1 MRTPARFPLALTA
14 AALAAAAPLAAAS
27 ATPVPQGPV
36 VVAAA
41 VASPTPDSA
50 EGEAYAA
57 TILGRVNELRA
68 GMGRAPLVR
77 YVQLDAAAQ
86 AQSEQMA
93 ADGAVSHRPNFA
105 NSYPAGSSSS
115 AEIVAVQAKADGAD
129 VAGQIVDQWMASEE
143 DRAKMTAADANAV
156 GIGIAYSPSTDSW
169 YVTQSLAAYPDAA
182 ASGLTRTDGAPTAPQ
197 EPSASASPDPTTPAA
212 PDPSTPAVGRP
223 AADGAGDPPGRR
235 GDHRRGDLGSGGAAR
250 RQRAGGRLRLGGVEP
265 GPRGGGPAPRRLQAD
280 LVLRVGSPSGH
291 GRDPDRSGARRR
303 AARRRLH
310 PARVPAAPRPG
321 DLRPP
326 PAPMRPG
333 SRSPAPAHRTGVL
346 SQPAASRIASKRGA
360 GRMRT
365 RGSS

>member
-212 PDPSTPAVGRP
+212 PDPSTPE
-223 AADGAGDPPGRR
+223 AAEEA
-235 GDHRRGDLGSGGAAR
+235 
-250 RQRAGGRLRLGGVEP
+250 
-265 GPRGGGPAPRRLQAD
+265 
-280 LVLRVGSPSGH
+280 
-291 GRDPDRSGARRR
+291 
-303 AARRRLH
+303 
-310 PARVPAAPRPG
+310 PAAPEKPSAPPSAAQQPTAQATRQAAGATTAAGTSDPG
-321 DLRPP
+321 ALPVDNA
-326 PAPMRPG
+326 PADDSASAG
-333 SRSPAPAHRTGVL
+333 SSPAPVAVAPPPDDSKRTSSSGWGPLPVTGVTL
-346 SQPAASRIASKRGA
+346 TGLVLAAGLLGA
-360 GRMRT
+360 GFT
-365 RGSS
+365 LRGFRRRPVQET

>member
-27 ATPVPQGPV
+27 ATPVPQGPI

-212 PDPSTPAVGRP
+212 PDPSTPE
-223 AADGAGDPPGRR
+223 AAEEA
-235 GDHRRGDLGSGGAAR
+235 
-250 RQRAGGRLRLGGVEP
+250 
-265 GPRGGGPAPRRLQAD
+265 
-280 LVLRVGSPSGH
+280 
-291 GRDPDRSGARRR
+291 
-303 AARRRLH
+303 
-310 PARVPAAPRPG
+310 PAAPEKPSAPPSAAQQPTAQATRQAAGATAAAGTSDPG
-321 DLRPP
+321 ALPVDNA
-326 PAPMRPG
+326 PADDSASAG
-333 SRSPAPAHRTGVL
+333 SSPAPVAVAPPPDDSKRTSSSGWGPLPVTGVTL
-346 SQPAASRIASKRGA
+346 TGLVLAAGLLGA
-360 GRMRT
+360 GFT
-365 RGSS
+365 LRGFRRRPVQEI

>member
-212 PDPSTPAVGRP
+212 PDPSTPEDAEE
-223 AADGAGDPPGRR
+223 A
-235 GDHRRGDLGSGGAAR
+235 
-250 RQRAGGRLRLGGVEP
+250 
-265 GPRGGGPAPRRLQAD
+265 
-280 LVLRVGSPSGH
+280 
-291 GRDPDRSGARRR
+291 
-303 AARRRLH
+303 
-310 PARVPAAPRPG
+310 PAAPEKPSAPPSAAQQPTAQATRQAAGATAAAGTSDPG
-321 DLRPP
+321 ALPVDNA
-326 PAPMRPG
+326 PADDSASAG
-333 SRSPAPAHRTGVL
+333 SSPAPVAVAPPPDDSKRTSSSGWGPLPVTGVTL
-346 SQPAASRIASKRGA
+346 TGLVLAAGLLGA
-360 GRMRT
+360 GFT
-365 RGSS
+365 LRGFRRRPVQEI

>member
-36 VVAAA
+36 VVAAV

-197 EPSASASPDPTTPAA
+197 EPSASSSPDPTTPAA
-212 PDPSTPAVGRP
+212 PDPSTPE
-223 AADGAGDPPGRR
+223 AAEEA
-235 GDHRRGDLGSGGAAR
+235 
-250 RQRAGGRLRLGGVEP
+250 
-265 GPRGGGPAPRRLQAD
+265 
-280 LVLRVGSPSGH
+280 
-291 GRDPDRSGARRR
+291 
-303 AARRRLH
+303 
-310 PARVPAAPRPG
+310 PAAPEKPSAPPSAAQQPTAQATRQAAGATTAAGTSDPG
-321 DLRPP
+321 ALPVDNA
-326 PAPMRPG
+326 PADD
-333 SRSPAPAHRTGVL
+333 SASAESSPAPVAVAPPPDDSKRTSSSGWGPLPVTGVTL
-346 SQPAASRIASKRGA
+346 TGLVLAAGLLGA
-360 GRMRT
+360 GFT
-365 RGSS
+365 LRGFRRRPVQEI

>member
-41 VASPTPDSA
+41 AASPTPDSA

-212 PDPSTPAVGRP
+212 PDPSTPE
-223 AADGAGDPPGRR
+223 AAEEA
-235 GDHRRGDLGSGGAAR
+235 
-250 RQRAGGRLRLGGVEP
+250 
-265 GPRGGGPAPRRLQAD
+265 
-280 LVLRVGSPSGH
+280 
-291 GRDPDRSGARRR
+291 
-303 AARRRLH
+303 
-310 PARVPAAPRPG
+310 PAAPEKPSAPPSAAQQPTAQATRQAAGATAAAGTSDPG
-321 DLRPP
+321 ALPVDNA
-326 PAPMRPG
+326 PADD
-333 SRSPAPAHRTGVL
+333 SASAESSPAPVAVAPPPDDSKRTSSSGWGPLPVTGVTL
-346 SQPAASRIASKRGA
+346 TGLVLAAGLLGA
-360 GRMRT
+360 GFT
-365 RGSS
+365 LRGFRRRPVQEI

>member
-86 AQSEQMA
+86 VQSEQMA
-93 ADGAVSHRPNFA
+93 ADGSVSHRPNFA

-212 PDPSTPAVGRP
+212 PDPSTPE
-223 AADGAGDPPGRR
+223 AAEEA
-235 GDHRRGDLGSGGAAR
+235 
-250 RQRAGGRLRLGGVEP
+250 
-265 GPRGGGPAPRRLQAD
+265 
-280 LVLRVGSPSGH
+280 
-291 GRDPDRSGARRR
+291 
-303 AARRRLH
+303 
-310 PARVPAAPRPG
+310 PAAPEKPSAPPSAAQQPTVQATRQAAGATAAAGTSDPG
-321 DLRPP
+321 ALPVDNA
-326 PAPMRPG
+326 PADDSASAG
-333 SRSPAPAHRTGVL
+333 SSPAPVAVAPPPDDSKRTSSSGWGPLPVTGVTL
-346 SQPAASRIASKRGA
+346 TGLVLAAGLLGA
-360 GRMRT
+360 GFT
-365 RGSS
+365 LRGFRRRPVQEI

>member
-27 ATPVPQGPV
+27 ATPVPQGPI

-93 ADGAVSHRPNFA
+93 ADGAASHRPNFA
-105 NSYPAGSSSS
+105 NSYPAGASSS
-115 AEIVAVQAKADGAD
+115 AEIVAVQAKADSAD

-197 EPSASASPDPTTPAA
+197 EPSASASPDPTEAPAA
-212 PDPSTPAVGRP
+212 PEKPSAPPSAAQQPTAQATRQAAGATTAAGTSDPGALPVDNAPADDS
-223 AADGAGDPPGRR
+223 ASAG
-235 GDHRRGDLGSGGAAR
+235 S
-250 RQRAGGRLRLGGVEP
+250 
-265 GPRGGGPAPRRLQAD
+265 
-280 LVLRVGSPSGH
+280 
-291 GRDPDRSGARRR
+291 
-303 AARRRLH
+303 
-310 PARVPAAPRPG
+310 
-321 DLRPP
+321 
-326 PAPMRPG
+326 
-333 SRSPAPAHRTGVL
+333 SPAPVAVAPPPDDSKRTSSSGWGPLPVTGVTL
-346 SQPAASRIASKRGA
+346 TGLVLAAGLLGA
-360 GRMRT
+360 GFT
-365 RGSS
+365 LRGFRRRPVQEI

>member
-93 ADGAVSHRPNFA
+93 ADGAVSHRPNLA

-212 PDPSTPAVGRP
+212 PDPSTPE
-223 AADGAGDPPGRR
+223 AAEEA
-235 GDHRRGDLGSGGAAR
+235 
-250 RQRAGGRLRLGGVEP
+250 
-265 GPRGGGPAPRRLQAD
+265 
-280 LVLRVGSPSGH
+280 
-291 GRDPDRSGARRR
+291 
-303 AARRRLH
+303 
-310 PARVPAAPRPG
+310 PAAPEKPSAPPSAAQQPTAQATRQAAGATTAAGTSDPG
-321 DLRPP
+321 ALPVDNA
-326 PAPMRPG
+326 PADDSASAG
-333 SRSPAPAHRTGVL
+333 SSPAPVAVAPPPDDSKRTSSSGWGPLPVTGVTL
-346 SQPAASRIASKRGA
+346 TGLVLAAGLLGA
-360 GRMRT
+360 GFT
-365 RGSS
+365 LRGFRRRPVQEI

>member
-41 VASPTPDSA
+41 AASPTPDSA

-182 ASGLTRTDGAPTAPQ
+182 ASGLTRTDGLPTATQ
-197 EPSASASPDPTTPAA
+197 EPSAPASPAPTTPAA
-212 PDPSTPAVGRP
+212 PDSSTPEAVEE
-223 AADGAGDPPGRR
+223 
-235 GDHRRGDLGSGGAAR
+235 S
-250 RQRAGGRLRLGGVEP
+250 
-265 GPRGGGPAPRRLQAD
+265 
-280 LVLRVGSPSGH
+280 
-291 GRDPDRSGARRR
+291 
-303 AARRRLH
+303 
-310 PARVPAAPRPG
+310 PAAPERPSS
-321 DLRPP
+321 PP
-326 PAPMRPG
+326 SAAQQPTAQATRQATGAATAAGTSDPGALPVDNAPAND
-333 SRSPAPAHRTGVL
+333 SASAESSPAPVAVAPPGDSKRTSSSGWGPLPVTGVTL
-346 SQPAASRIASKRGA
+346 TGLVLAAGLLGA
-360 GRMRT
+360 GFT
-365 RGSS
+365 LRGFRRRPVQEV

>member
-36 VVAAA
+36 AVVAV
-41 VASPTPDSA
+41 VANPTPVGA
-50 EGEAYAA
+50 EGEVYAA
-57 TILGRVNELRA
+57 AILDQVNELRA
-68 GMGRAPLVR
+68 SLGRAPLVR

-86 AQSEQMA
+86 GQSERMA
-93 ADGAVSHRPNFA
+93 AEGSISNRPDFA

-212 PDPSTPAVGRP
+212 PDPSTPE
-223 AADGAGDPPGRR
+223 AAEEA
-235 GDHRRGDLGSGGAAR
+235 
-250 RQRAGGRLRLGGVEP
+250 
-265 GPRGGGPAPRRLQAD
+265 
-280 LVLRVGSPSGH
+280 
-291 GRDPDRSGARRR
+291 
-303 AARRRLH
+303 
-310 PARVPAAPRPG
+310 PAAPEKPSAPPSAAQQPTAQATRQAAGATAAAGTSDPG
-321 DLRPP
+321 ALPVDNA
-326 PAPMRPG
+326 PADDSASAG
-333 SRSPAPAHRTGVL
+333 SSPAPVAVAPPPDDSKRTSSSGWGPLPVTGVTL
-346 SQPAASRIASKRGA
+346 TGLVLAAGLLGA
-360 GRMRT
+360 GFT
-365 RGSS
+365 LRGFRRRPVQEI

>member
-212 PDPSTPAVGRP
+212 PDPSTPE
-223 AADGAGDPPGRR
+223 AAEEA
-235 GDHRRGDLGSGGAAR
+235 
-250 RQRAGGRLRLGGVEP
+250 
-265 GPRGGGPAPRRLQAD
+265 
-280 LVLRVGSPSGH
+280 
-291 GRDPDRSGARRR
+291 
-303 AARRRLH
+303 
-310 PARVPAAPRPG
+310 PAAPEKPSAPPSAAQQPTAQATRQAAGATTAAGTSDPG
-321 DLRPP
+321 ALPVDNA
-326 PAPMRPG
+326 PADD
-333 SRSPAPAHRTGVL
+333 SASAESSPAPVAVAPPPDDSKRTSSSGWGPLPVTGVTL
-346 SQPAASRIASKRGA
+346 TGLVLAAGLLGA
-360 GRMRT
+360 GFT
-365 RGSS
+365 LRGFRRRPVQEI

>member
-212 PDPSTPAVGRP
+212 PDPSTPE
-223 AADGAGDPPGRR
+223 AAEEA
-235 GDHRRGDLGSGGAAR
+235 
-250 RQRAGGRLRLGGVEP
+250 
-265 GPRGGGPAPRRLQAD
+265 
-280 LVLRVGSPSGH
+280 
-291 GRDPDRSGARRR
+291 
-303 AARRRLH
+303 
-310 PARVPAAPRPG
+310 PAAPEKPSAPPSAAQQPTAQATRQAAGATTAAGTSDPG
-321 DLRPP
+321 ALPVDNA
-326 PAPMRPG
+326 PADDSASAG
-333 SRSPAPAHRTGVL
+333 SSPAPVAVAPPPDDSKRTSSSGWGPLPVTGVTL
-346 SQPAASRIASKRGA
+346 TGLVLAAGLLGA
-360 GRMRT
+360 GFT
-365 RGSS
+365 LRGFRRRPVQEI

>member
-115 AEIVAVQAKADGAD
+115 AEIVAVQARADGAD

-212 PDPSTPAVGRP
+212 PDPSTPE
-223 AADGAGDPPGRR
+223 AAEEA
-235 GDHRRGDLGSGGAAR
+235 
-250 RQRAGGRLRLGGVEP
+250 
-265 GPRGGGPAPRRLQAD
+265 
-280 LVLRVGSPSGH
+280 
-291 GRDPDRSGARRR
+291 
-303 AARRRLH
+303 
-310 PARVPAAPRPG
+310 PAAPEKPSAPPSAAQQPTAQATRQAAGATAAAGTSDPG
-321 DLRPP
+321 ALPVDNA
-326 PAPMRPG
+326 PADDSASAG
-333 SRSPAPAHRTGVL
+333 SSPAPVAVAPPPDDSKRTSSSGWGPLPVTGVTL
-346 SQPAASRIASKRGA
+346 TGLVLAAGLLGA
-360 GRMRT
+360 GFT
-365 RGSS
+365 LRGFRRRPVQEI

>member
-93 ADGAVSHRPNFA
+93 ADGSVSHRPNFA

-212 PDPSTPAVGRP
+212 PDPSTPE
-223 AADGAGDPPGRR
+223 AAEEA
-235 GDHRRGDLGSGGAAR
+235 
-250 RQRAGGRLRLGGVEP
+250 
-265 GPRGGGPAPRRLQAD
+265 
-280 LVLRVGSPSGH
+280 
-291 GRDPDRSGARRR
+291 
-303 AARRRLH
+303 
-310 PARVPAAPRPG
+310 PAAPEKPSAPPSAAQQPTAQATRQAAGATAAAGTSDPG
-321 DLRPP
+321 ALPVDNA
-326 PAPMRPG
+326 PADDSASAG
-333 SRSPAPAHRTGVL
+333 SSPAPVAVAPPPDDSKRTSSSGWGPLPVTGVTL
-346 SQPAASRIASKRGA
+346 TGLVLAAGLLGA
-360 GRMRT
+360 GFT
-365 RGSS
+365 LRGFRRRPVQEI

>member
-182 ASGLTRTDGAPTAPQ
+182 ASGLTRTDGAPTTPQ

-212 PDPSTPAVGRP
+212 PDPSTPE
-223 AADGAGDPPGRR
+223 AAEEA
-235 GDHRRGDLGSGGAAR
+235 
-250 RQRAGGRLRLGGVEP
+250 
-265 GPRGGGPAPRRLQAD
+265 
-280 LVLRVGSPSGH
+280 
-291 GRDPDRSGARRR
+291 
-303 AARRRLH
+303 
-310 PARVPAAPRPG
+310 PAAPEKPSAPPSAAQQPTAQATRQAAGATAAAGTSDPG
-321 DLRPP
+321 ALPVDNA
-326 PAPMRPG
+326 PADDSASAG
-333 SRSPAPAHRTGVL
+333 SSPAPVAVAPPPDDSKRTSSSGWGPLPVTGVTL
-346 SQPAASRIASKRGA
+346 TGLVLAAGLLGA
-360 GRMRT
+360 GFT
-365 RGSS
+365 LRGFRRRPVQEI

>member
-105 NSYPAGSSSS
+105 NSYPAGASSS

-212 PDPSTPAVGRP
+212 PDPSTPE
-223 AADGAGDPPGRR
+223 AAEEA
-235 GDHRRGDLGSGGAAR
+235 
-250 RQRAGGRLRLGGVEP
+250 
-265 GPRGGGPAPRRLQAD
+265 
-280 LVLRVGSPSGH
+280 
-291 GRDPDRSGARRR
+291 
-303 AARRRLH
+303 
-310 PARVPAAPRPG
+310 PAAPEKPSAPPSAAQQPTAQATRQAAGATAAAGTSDPG
-321 DLRPP
+321 ALPVDNA
-326 PAPMRPG
+326 PADDSASAG
-333 SRSPAPAHRTGVL
+333 SSPAPVAVAPPPDDSKRTSSSGWGPLPVTGVTL
-346 SQPAASRIASKRGA
+346 TGLVLAAGLLGA
-360 GRMRT
+360 GFT
-365 RGSS
+365 LRGFRRRPVQEI

>member
-41 VASPTPDSA
+41 AASPTPDSA

-212 PDPSTPAVGRP
+212 PDPSTPETAEE
-223 AADGAGDPPGRR
+223 A
-235 GDHRRGDLGSGGAAR
+235 
-250 RQRAGGRLRLGGVEP
+250 
-265 GPRGGGPAPRRLQAD
+265 
-280 LVLRVGSPSGH
+280 
-291 GRDPDRSGARRR
+291 
-303 AARRRLH
+303 
-310 PARVPAAPRPG
+310 PAAPEKPSAPPSAAQQPTAQATRQAAGATAAAGTSDPG
-321 DLRPP
+321 ALPVDNA
-326 PAPMRPG
+326 PADDSASAG
-333 SRSPAPAHRTGVL
+333 SSPAPVAVAPPPDDSKRTSSSGWGPLPVTGVTL
-346 SQPAASRIASKRGA
+346 TGLVLAAGLLGA
-360 GRMRT
+360 GFT
-365 RGSS
+365 LRGFRRRPVQEI

>member
-93 ADGAVSHRPNFA
+93 ADGSVSHRPNFT

-212 PDPSTPAVGRP
+212 PDPSTPE
-223 AADGAGDPPGRR
+223 AAEEA
-235 GDHRRGDLGSGGAAR
+235 
-250 RQRAGGRLRLGGVEP
+250 
-265 GPRGGGPAPRRLQAD
+265 
-280 LVLRVGSPSGH
+280 
-291 GRDPDRSGARRR
+291 
-303 AARRRLH
+303 
-310 PARVPAAPRPG
+310 PAAPEKPSAPPSAAQQPTAQATRQAAGATTAAGTSDPG
-321 DLRPP
+321 ALPVDNA
-326 PAPMRPG
+326 PADDSASAG
-333 SRSPAPAHRTGVL
+333 SSPAPVAVAPPPDDSKRTSSSGWGPLPVTGVTL
-346 SQPAASRIASKRGA
+346 TGLVLAAGLLGA
-360 GRMRT
+360 GFT
-365 RGSS
+365 LRGFRRRPVQEI

>member
-115 AEIVAVQAKADGAD
+115 AEIVAVLAKGDGAGT
-129 VAGQIVDQWMASEE
+129 AGQIFDQWAASGE

-212 PDPSTPAVGRP
+212 QDPSTTPDEVVEETPSSAPEKPSTPGE
-223 AADGAGDPPGRR
+223 ADT
-235 GDHRRGDLGSGGAAR
+235 
-250 RQRAGGRLRLGGVEP
+250 QQ
-265 GPRGGGPAPRRLQAD
+265 PAPQEARQPTTGATTAAGTSDPGALPVDNAPAD
-280 LVLRVGSPSGH
+280 DSASTE
-291 GRDPDRSGARRR
+291 S
-303 AARRRLH
+303 
-310 PARVPAAPRPG
+310 
-321 DLRPP
+321 
-326 PAPMRPG
+326 
-333 SRSPAPAHRTGVL
+333 SPAPVAVAPPPDDSKRTSSSGWGPLPVTGVTL
-346 SQPAASRIASKRGA
+346 TGLVLAAGLLGA
-360 GRMRT
+360 GFT
-365 RGSS
+365 LRGFRRRPVQEI

>member
-212 PDPSTPAVGRP
+212 PDPSTPEVAEE
-223 AADGAGDPPGRR
+223 A
-235 GDHRRGDLGSGGAAR
+235 
-250 RQRAGGRLRLGGVEP
+250 
-265 GPRGGGPAPRRLQAD
+265 
-280 LVLRVGSPSGH
+280 
-291 GRDPDRSGARRR
+291 
-303 AARRRLH
+303 
-310 PARVPAAPRPG
+310 PAAPEKPSAPPSAAQQPTAQATRQAAGATTAAGTSDPG
-321 DLRPP
+321 ALPVDNA
-326 PAPMRPG
+326 PADD
-333 SRSPAPAHRTGVL
+333 SASAESSPAPVAVAPPPDDSKRTSSSGWGPLPVTGVTL
-346 SQPAASRIASKRGA
+346 TGLVLAAGLLGA
-360 GRMRT
+360 GFT
-365 RGSS
+365 LRGFRRRPVQEI

>member
-197 EPSASASPDPTTPAA
+197 EPSASASPGPTTPAA
-212 PDPSTPAVGRP
+212 PEKPSAPPSAAQQPTAQATRQAAGATTAAGTSDPGALPVDNAPADDS
-223 AADGAGDPPGRR
+223 ASAG
-235 GDHRRGDLGSGGAAR
+235 S
-250 RQRAGGRLRLGGVEP
+250 
-265 GPRGGGPAPRRLQAD
+265 
-280 LVLRVGSPSGH
+280 
-291 GRDPDRSGARRR
+291 
-303 AARRRLH
+303 
-310 PARVPAAPRPG
+310 
-321 DLRPP
+321 
-326 PAPMRPG
+326 
-333 SRSPAPAHRTGVL
+333 SPAPVAVAPPPDDSKRTSSSGWGPLPVTGVTL
-346 SQPAASRIASKRGA
+346 TGLVLAAGLLGA
-360 GRMRT
+360 GFT
-365 RGSS
+365 LRGFRRRPVQEI

>member
-212 PDPSTPAVGRP
+212 PDPSPP
-223 AADGAGDPPGRR
+223 EAAEEA
-235 GDHRRGDLGSGGAAR
+235 
-250 RQRAGGRLRLGGVEP
+250 
-265 GPRGGGPAPRRLQAD
+265 
-280 LVLRVGSPSGH
+280 
-291 GRDPDRSGARRR
+291 
-303 AARRRLH
+303 
-310 PARVPAAPRPG
+310 PAAPEKPSAPPSAAQQPTAQATRQAAGATTAAGTSDPG
-321 DLRPP
+321 ALPVDNA
-326 PAPMRPG
+326 PADDSASAG
-333 SRSPAPAHRTGVL
+333 SSPAPVAVAPPPDDSKRTSSSGWGPLPVTGVTL
-346 SQPAASRIASKRGA
+346 TGLVLAAGLLGA
-360 GRMRT
+360 GFT
-365 RGSS
+365 LRGFRRRPVQEI

>member
-36 VVAAA
+36 AVVAV
-41 VASPTPDSA
+41 VANPTPVGA
-50 EGEAYAA
+50 EGEVYAA
-57 TILGRVNELRA
+57 AILGRVNELRA

-212 PDPSTPAVGRP
+212 PEPSAPET
-223 AADGAGDPPGRR
+223 
-235 GDHRRGDLGSGGAAR
+235 
-250 RQRAGGRLRLGGVEP
+250 VEE
-265 GPRGGGPAPRRLQAD
+265 
-280 LVLRVGSPSGH
+280 
-291 GRDPDRSGARRR
+291 
-303 AARRRLH
+303 
-310 PARVPAAPRPG
+310 VPAAPAEKPDAPETAVQQPTAPATPQAAGATTPAGTSDPG
-321 DLRPP
+321 ALPVDNA
-326 PAPMRPG
+326 PA
-333 SRSPAPAHRTGVL
+333 SDSAAAESSPAPVAVAPPGDSKRTSSSGWGPLPVTGVTL
-346 SQPAASRIASKRGA
+346 TGLVLAAGLLGA
-360 GRMRT
+360 GFT
-365 RGSS
+365 LRGFRRRPVQEI

>member
-36 VVAAA
+36 VVAAV

-212 PDPSTPAVGRP
+212 PDPSPP
-223 AADGAGDPPGRR
+223 EAAEEA
-235 GDHRRGDLGSGGAAR
+235 
-250 RQRAGGRLRLGGVEP
+250 
-265 GPRGGGPAPRRLQAD
+265 
-280 LVLRVGSPSGH
+280 
-291 GRDPDRSGARRR
+291 
-303 AARRRLH
+303 
-310 PARVPAAPRPG
+310 PAAPEKPSAPPSAAQQPTAQATRQAAGATTAAGTSDPG
-321 DLRPP
+321 ALPVDNA
-326 PAPMRPG
+326 PADDSASAG
-333 SRSPAPAHRTGVL
+333 SSPAPVAVAPPPDDSKRTSSSGWGPLPVTGVTL
-346 SQPAASRIASKRGA
+346 TGLVLAAGLLGA
-360 GRMRT
+360 GFT
-365 RGSS
+365 LRGFRRRPVQEI

>member
-212 PDPSTPAVGRP
+212 PDPSTPE
-223 AADGAGDPPGRR
+223 AAAE
-235 GDHRRGDLGSGGAAR
+235 A
-250 RQRAGGRLRLGGVEP
+250 
-265 GPRGGGPAPRRLQAD
+265 
-280 LVLRVGSPSGH
+280 
-291 GRDPDRSGARRR
+291 
-303 AARRRLH
+303 
-310 PARVPAAPRPG
+310 PAAPEKPSAPPSAAQQPTAQATRQAAGATAAAGTSDPG
-321 DLRPP
+321 ALPVDNA
-326 PAPMRPG
+326 PADDSASAG
-333 SRSPAPAHRTGVL
+333 SSPAPVAVAPPPDDSKRTSSSGWGPLPVTGVTL
-346 SQPAASRIASKRGA
+346 TGLVLAAGLLGA
-360 GRMRT
+360 GFT
-365 RGSS
+365 LRGFRRRPVQEI

>member
-36 VVAAA
+36 VVAAV

-86 AQSEQMA
+86 VQSEQMA
-93 ADGAVSHRPNFA
+93 ADGSVSHRPNFA

-212 PDPSTPAVGRP
+212 PDPSTPESAKE
-223 AADGAGDPPGRR
+223 A
-235 GDHRRGDLGSGGAAR
+235 
-250 RQRAGGRLRLGGVEP
+250 
-265 GPRGGGPAPRRLQAD
+265 
-280 LVLRVGSPSGH
+280 
-291 GRDPDRSGARRR
+291 
-303 AARRRLH
+303 
-310 PARVPAAPRPG
+310 PAAPEKPSAPPSAAQQPTAQATRQAAGATTAAGTSDPG
-321 DLRPP
+321 ALPVDNA
-326 PAPMRPG
+326 PADDSASAG
-333 SRSPAPAHRTGVL
+333 SSPAPVAVAPPPDDSKRTSSSGWGPLPVTGVTL
-346 SQPAASRIASKRGA
+346 TGLVLAAGLLGA
-360 GRMRT
+360 GFT
-365 RGSS
+365 LRGFRRRPVQEI

>member
-1 MRTPARFPLALTA
+1 MRTPARFLLALTA

-41 VASPTPDSA
+41 AASPTPDSA

-212 PDPSTPAVGRP
+212 PDPSTPE
-223 AADGAGDPPGRR
+223 AAEEA
-235 GDHRRGDLGSGGAAR
+235 
-250 RQRAGGRLRLGGVEP
+250 
-265 GPRGGGPAPRRLQAD
+265 
-280 LVLRVGSPSGH
+280 
-291 GRDPDRSGARRR
+291 
-303 AARRRLH
+303 
-310 PARVPAAPRPG
+310 PAAPEKPSAPPSAAQQPTAQATRQAAGATAAAGTSDPG
-321 DLRPP
+321 ALPVDNA
-326 PAPMRPG
+326 PADDSASAG
-333 SRSPAPAHRTGVL
+333 SSPAPVAVAPPPDDSKRTSSSGWGPLPVTGVTL
-346 SQPAASRIASKRGA
+346 TGLVLAAGLLGA
-360 GRMRT
+360 GFT
-365 RGSS
+365 LRGFRRRPVQEI

>member
-27 ATPVPQGPV
+27 ATPVPQGPI

-50 EGEAYAA
+50 EEEAYAA

-143 DRAKMTAADANAV
+143 DRAKMTAADTNAV

-182 ASGLTRTDGAPTAPQ
+182 ASGLTRTDGAPTTPQ

-212 PDPSTPAVGRP
+212 PDPSTPE
-223 AADGAGDPPGRR
+223 AAEEA
-235 GDHRRGDLGSGGAAR
+235 
-250 RQRAGGRLRLGGVEP
+250 
-265 GPRGGGPAPRRLQAD
+265 
-280 LVLRVGSPSGH
+280 
-291 GRDPDRSGARRR
+291 
-303 AARRRLH
+303 
-310 PARVPAAPRPG
+310 PAAPEKPSAPPSAAQQPTAQATRQAAGATTAAGTSDPG
-321 DLRPP
+321 ALPVDNA
-326 PAPMRPG
+326 PADDSASAG
-333 SRSPAPAHRTGVL
+333 SSPAPVAVAPPPDDSKRTSSSGWGPLPVTGVTL
-346 SQPAASRIASKRGA
+346 TGLVLAAGLLGA
-360 GRMRT
+360 GFT
-365 RGSS
+365 LRGFRRRPVQEI

>member
-212 PDPSTPAVGRP
+212 PDTSTPETAEE
-223 AADGAGDPPGRR
+223 A
-235 GDHRRGDLGSGGAAR
+235 
-250 RQRAGGRLRLGGVEP
+250 
-265 GPRGGGPAPRRLQAD
+265 
-280 LVLRVGSPSGH
+280 
-291 GRDPDRSGARRR
+291 
-303 AARRRLH
+303 
-310 PARVPAAPRPG
+310 PAAPDKSSAPPSAAQQPTAQATRQAAGATTAAGTSDPG
-321 DLRPP
+321 ALPVDNA
-326 PAPMRPG
+326 PADDSASAG
-333 SRSPAPAHRTGVL
+333 SSPAPVAVAPPPDDSKRTSSSGWGPLPVTGVTL
-346 SQPAASRIASKRGA
+346 TGLVLAAGLLGA
-360 GRMRT
+360 GFT
-365 RGSS
+365 LRGFRRRPVQEI

>member
-36 VVAAA
+36 VVAAV

-212 PDPSTPAVGRP
+212 PDPSTPE
-223 AADGAGDPPGRR
+223 AAEEA
-235 GDHRRGDLGSGGAAR
+235 
-250 RQRAGGRLRLGGVEP
+250 
-265 GPRGGGPAPRRLQAD
+265 
-280 LVLRVGSPSGH
+280 
-291 GRDPDRSGARRR
+291 
-303 AARRRLH
+303 
-310 PARVPAAPRPG
+310 PAAPEKPSAPPSAAQQPTAQATRQAAGATTAAGTSDPG
-321 DLRPP
+321 ALPVDNA
-326 PAPMRPG
+326 PADD
-333 SRSPAPAHRTGVL
+333 SASAESSPAPVAVAPPPDDSKRTSSSGWGPLPVTGVTL
-346 SQPAASRIASKRGA
+346 TGLVLAAGLLGA
-360 GRMRT
+360 GFT
-365 RGSS
+365 LRGFRRRPVQEI

>member
-36 VVAAA
+36 VVAAV

-212 PDPSTPAVGRP
+212 PDTSTPETAEE
-223 AADGAGDPPGRR
+223 A
-235 GDHRRGDLGSGGAAR
+235 
-250 RQRAGGRLRLGGVEP
+250 
-265 GPRGGGPAPRRLQAD
+265 
-280 LVLRVGSPSGH
+280 
-291 GRDPDRSGARRR
+291 
-303 AARRRLH
+303 
-310 PARVPAAPRPG
+310 PAAPEKSSAPPSAAQQPTAQATRQAAGATTAAGTSDPG
-321 DLRPP
+321 ALPVDNA
-326 PAPMRPG
+326 PADDSASAG
-333 SRSPAPAHRTGVL
+333 SSPAPVAVAPPPDDSKRTSSSGWGPLPVTGVTL
-346 SQPAASRIASKRGA
+346 TGLVLAAGLLGA
-360 GRMRT
+360 GFT
-365 RGSS
+365 LRGFRRRPVQEI

>member
-36 VVAAA
+36 VVAAV

-212 PDPSTPAVGRP
+212 PDPSTPE
-223 AADGAGDPPGRR
+223 AAEEA
-235 GDHRRGDLGSGGAAR
+235 
-250 RQRAGGRLRLGGVEP
+250 
-265 GPRGGGPAPRRLQAD
+265 
-280 LVLRVGSPSGH
+280 
-291 GRDPDRSGARRR
+291 
-303 AARRRLH
+303 
-310 PARVPAAPRPG
+310 PAAPEKPSAPPSAAQQPTAQATRQAAGATTAAGTSDPG
-321 DLRPP
+321 ALPVDNA
-326 PAPMRPG
+326 PADDSASAG
-333 SRSPAPAHRTGVL
+333 SSPAPVAVAPPPDDSKRTSSSGWGPLPVTGVTL
-346 SQPAASRIASKRGA
+346 TGLVLAAGLLGA
-360 GRMRT
+360 GFT
-365 RGSS
+365 LRGFRRRPVQEI

>member
-27 ATPVPQGPV
+27 ATPVPQGPI

-212 PDPSTPAVGRP
+212 PDPSTPE
-223 AADGAGDPPGRR
+223 AAEEA
-235 GDHRRGDLGSGGAAR
+235 
-250 RQRAGGRLRLGGVEP
+250 
-265 GPRGGGPAPRRLQAD
+265 
-280 LVLRVGSPSGH
+280 
-291 GRDPDRSGARRR
+291 
-303 AARRRLH
+303 
-310 PARVPAAPRPG
+310 PAAPEKPSAPPSAAQQPTAQATRQAAGATTAAGTSDPG
-321 DLRPP
+321 ALPVDNA
-326 PAPMRPG
+326 PADD
-333 SRSPAPAHRTGVL
+333 SASAESSPAPVAVAPPPDDSKRTSSSGWGPLPVTGVTL
-346 SQPAASRIASKRGA
+346 TGLVLAAGLLGA
-360 GRMRT
+360 GFT
-365 RGSS
+365 LRGFRRRPVQEI

>member
-212 PDPSTPAVGRP
+212 PDPSTPE
-223 AADGAGDPPGRR
+223 AAEEA
-235 GDHRRGDLGSGGAAR
+235 
-250 RQRAGGRLRLGGVEP
+250 
-265 GPRGGGPAPRRLQAD
+265 
-280 LVLRVGSPSGH
+280 
-291 GRDPDRSGARRR
+291 
-303 AARRRLH
+303 
-310 PARVPAAPRPG
+310 PAAPEKPSAPPSAAQQPTAQATRQAAGATAAAGTSDPG
-321 DLRPP
+321 ALPVDNA
-326 PAPMRPG
+326 PADDSASAG
-333 SRSPAPAHRTGVL
+333 SSPAPVAVAPPPDDSKRTSSSGWGPLPVTGVTL
-346 SQPAASRIASKRGA
+346 TGLVLAAGLLGA
-360 GRMRT
+360 GFT
-365 RGSS
+365 LRGFRRRPVQET

>member
-212 PDPSTPAVGRP
+212 PDPSTPE
-223 AADGAGDPPGRR
+223 AAEEA
-235 GDHRRGDLGSGGAAR
+235 
-250 RQRAGGRLRLGGVEP
+250 
-265 GPRGGGPAPRRLQAD
+265 
-280 LVLRVGSPSGH
+280 
-291 GRDPDRSGARRR
+291 
-303 AARRRLH
+303 
-310 PARVPAAPRPG
+310 PAAPDKSSAPPSAAQQPTAQATRQAAGATTAAGTSDPG
-321 DLRPP
+321 ALPVDNA
-326 PAPMRPG
+326 PADDSASAG
-333 SRSPAPAHRTGVL
+333 SSPAPVAVAPPPDDSKRTSSSGWGPLPVTGVTL
-346 SQPAASRIASKRGA
+346 TGLVLAAGLLGA
-360 GRMRT
+360 GFT
-365 RGSS
+365 LRGFRRRPVQEI

>member
-197 EPSASASPDPTTPAA
+197 EPSASASPDPTTPVA
-212 PDPSTPAVGRP
+212 PDPSTPE
-223 AADGAGDPPGRR
+223 AAEEA
-235 GDHRRGDLGSGGAAR
+235 
-250 RQRAGGRLRLGGVEP
+250 
-265 GPRGGGPAPRRLQAD
+265 
-280 LVLRVGSPSGH
+280 
-291 GRDPDRSGARRR
+291 
-303 AARRRLH
+303 
-310 PARVPAAPRPG
+310 PAAPEKPSAPPSAAQQPTAQATRQAAGATTAAGTSDPG
-321 DLRPP
+321 ALPVDNA
-326 PAPMRPG
+326 PADDSASAG
-333 SRSPAPAHRTGVL
+333 SSPAPVAVAPPPDDSKRTSSSGWGPLPVTGVTL
-346 SQPAASRIASKRGA
+346 TGLVLAAGLLGA
-360 GRMRT
+360 GFT
-365 RGSS
+365 LRGFRRRPVQEI